1 MVYKYF
7 TNRIL
12 VSKIFLGT
20 IIFLTLI
27 FITGCVYSFTG
38 SLPSHVKKVSVPL
51 FENSTSFS
59 GVNQDLTNKVVD
71 QFVDDNTLEV
81 TAESKADIIISGTIG
96 SIIQRP
102 AILSSGETAEQVET
116 YQMVVNVKVKCED
129 IQKNKVLWE
138 KTISEFGDML
148 ASGSIDEQNA
158 AIEVALNRITLD
170 ILNNTLGYW

>member
-1 MVYKYF
+1 M
-7 TNRIL
+7 
-12 VSKIFLGT
+12 
-20 IIFLTLI
+20 
-27 FITGCVYSFTG
+27 
-38 SLPSHVKKVSVPL
+38 KKVSVPL

-71 QFVDDNTLEV
+71 QFVEDNTLEV

-102 AILSSGETAEQVET
+102 AILSSGETSEQVET
-116 YQMVVNVKVKCED
+116 YQMVVNVRVKCED

-138 KTISEFGDML
+138 KTISEFGDMP
-148 ASGSIDEQNA
+148 ATGSIDEQNA
-158 AIEVALNRITLD
+158 AIEVALDRITLD

>member
-1 MVYKYF
+1 MVY
-7 TNRIL
+7 NNAIARIH
-12 VSKIFLGT
+12 VSRLFLGT
-20 IIFLTLI
+20 FIFLPLI
-27 FITGCVYSFTG
+27 FVTGCFYSFTG
-38 SLPSHVKKVSVPL
+38 SLPSHVKNVAVPL

-71 QFVDDNTLEV
+71 QFVEDNTLEV
-81 TAESKADIIISGTIG
+81 TGESKADIIISGTIG

-138 KTISEFGDML
+138 KTISEFGDMS
-148 ASGSIDEQNA
+148 AAGSIDEQNA
-158 AIEVALNRITLD
+158 AIEVALDRITLD